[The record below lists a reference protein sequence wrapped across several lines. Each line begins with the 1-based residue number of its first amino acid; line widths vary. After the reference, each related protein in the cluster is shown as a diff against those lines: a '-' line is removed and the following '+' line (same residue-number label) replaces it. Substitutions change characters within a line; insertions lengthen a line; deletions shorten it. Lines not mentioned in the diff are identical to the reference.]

1 MDILKNNWKLKLISI
16 IIAIFLWSYVIA
28 LENPTVS
35 KQYKGLEVVVQ
46 EDEKLTSEGYE
57 IVGQTPETIDLKI
70 VGKRNALT
78 DANIKNIYAYVE
90 LGDVTEGPNSKEI
103 KYQIPRNISIE
114 DSSATYITF
123 QIEKVITK
131 EVSVT
136 VEYENEIGDEY
147 VVGDV
152 VSSPKKITVQ
162 GIRSRVDSID
172 RLVATVNLEGVETDQ
187 MVNVNLKALDVDGNE
202 VSGITLGQ
210 SFVNVTMQV
219 NKIKEIPIEVLTTNE
234 APSDVKIK
242 DVTVEPNSVL
252 VVGKRDVVDKIKSVA
267 TESIDLENIRSL
279 DNTPVSLELPEGISL
294 YNEDTEYKIKANME
308 ELTTRK
314 IDVPIEKIEMR
325 NLRSGLKATIT
336 NPTDKVTL
344 ELEGFSSDI
353 GDFTVD
359 DVKVFIDL
367 KDLGVGSNRV
377 SLQASLG
384 EKGKVK
390 SINPL
395 AVSVE
400 IKE

>member
-90 LGDVTEGPNSKEI
+90 FGDVTEGPNSKEI

-390 SINPL
+390 SINPS

>member
-90 LGDVTEGPNSKEI
+90 FGDVTEGPNSKEI

-131 EVSVT
+131 EVNVT

-267 TESIDLENIRSL
+267 TESIDLEKIKSL

-390 SINPL
+390 SINPS